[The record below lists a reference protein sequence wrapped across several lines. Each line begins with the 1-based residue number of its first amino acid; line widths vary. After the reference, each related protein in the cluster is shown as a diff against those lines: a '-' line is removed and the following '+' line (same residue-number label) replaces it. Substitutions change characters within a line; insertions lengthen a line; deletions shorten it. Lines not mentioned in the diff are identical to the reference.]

1 MSEIFTLSLG
11 NMFSQMRLFVCFFL
25 LTAQYLPAFATL
37 PQDSIGFVQQNGKY
51 YLKYLVEK
59 GETLYRISTKYG
71 LTVADLTKANP
82 ELENGLK
89 LGQILLIPRPSL
101 KISKTT
107 ISKPDSS
114 LQTAALPIEKKDT
127 AIAQT
132 IEKEAIGNKKEELT
146 VSTPSPTIATYENVV
161 KRVLVIPFDPYLYF
175 SDADDEIAA
184 ASKINRTRVRM
195 AFRRRLNA
203 YLEPKGFETIHLLG
217 GNIKDSTS
225 DLNLAYGSITYT
237 YDNVTMKAT
246 RNPSTETN
254 PPTGK
259 NKKMTNRDKELSLTA
274 ASLQSRS
281 MLAKDEGKY
290 FAVKIKD
297 PNFFAIFNSKYHP
310 DYYIFVSQFEVKTNY
325 ENCLDRARQNYERN
339 FVTHF
344 SIFDHKGNLI
354 SGGRV
359 KNQYESNNNRIEKI
373 LADNIPAIAE
383 KIMDELPR

>member
-1 MSEIFTLSLG
+1 
-11 NMFSQMRLFVCFFL
+11 MRLFILSLILFL
-25 LTAQYLPAFATL
+25 NKANVFAVM
-37 PQDSIGFVQQNGKY
+37 PQDSIGLVLQDGKRY
-51 YLKYLVEK
+51 IQYLVEK

-71 LTVADLTKANP
+71 IAVADLTKTNP

-89 LGQILLIPRPSL
+89 LGQILLIPRPL
-101 KISKTT
+101 PKISETAYSKT
-107 ISKPDSS
+107 DSS
-114 LQTAALPIEKKDT
+114 LQSPYIPKAKQDT
-127 AIAQT
+127 TFIQT
-132 IEKEAIGNKKEELT
+132 IEKESIGNKKVELS
-146 VSTPSPTIATYENVV
+146 VSNSISTKTTYENAV

-175 SDADDEIAA
+175 SDADDEIAS
-184 ASKINRTRVRM
+184 ASKINRTRVRQ

-217 GNIKDSTS
+217 GNLKDSTT

-237 YDNVTMKAT
+237 YDNVTMKAL

-254 PPTGK
+254 QSIGK
-259 NKKMTNRDKELSLTA
+259 TKKMTTHDKELSLTA
-274 ASLQSRS
+274 AGLQSRS

-344 SIFDHKGNLI
+344 SIFDNMGNLV

>member
-1 MSEIFTLSLG
+1 
-11 NMFSQMRLFVCFFL
+11 MRLFVCFFL

-37 PQDSIGFVQQNGKY
+37 PQDSIGFVQQDGKY

-114 LQTAALPIEKKDT
+114 LHRAALPIEKKDT

-132 IEKEAIGNKKEELT
+132 IEKEAIGNKKEELA

-217 GNIKDSTS
+217 GNIKDSTT

-237 YDNVTMKAT
+237 YDNVTMKAV

-254 PPTGK
+254 PPMGK
-259 NKKMTNRDKELSLTA
+259 NKKMTNRDMELSLTA

-281 MLAKDEGKY
+281 MLAKDEGKD